1 MLARGKGISFDW
13 GKELEMTAA
22 MARAVQFDR
31 YGGREVLYVVDID
44 MPSPG
49 RGEVVVEVRAA
60 GINPGEAAIRVGALH
75 DMFPATFPSGEGSD
89 LAGVVTAVGPEVG
102 EFSVGDEVLGFSFRR
117 SSHATHTAV
126 PVGQLIRKPPHL
138 GWEVAGSLYVVGVT
152 AYAAVRAVAPQPG
165 ETVAVSAAA
174 GGVGSLV
181 VQLLVLR
188 KAVVLGIAGP
198 GNADWLRAHGVT
210 PIAYGESGLAE
221 RLRAAAPN
229 GIDAFIDLFGP
240 DYVQLAVDLGVAP
253 KRIDTIISFQ
263 KAGEVGAKTEG
274 SADASTPEVLA
285 EIADLVATGAID
297 FDIAATFPL
306 DQVADAFEELEQR
319 HTHGKIVLLPNS

>member
-1 MLARGKGISFDW
+1 
-13 GKELEMTAA
+13 MTASV
-22 MARAVQFDR
+22 ARAVRFDR
-31 YGGREVLYVVDID
+31 YGGRDVLYVTDID
-44 MPSPG
+44 MPTPA

-60 GINPGEAAIRVGALH
+60 GINPGEAAIRSGAMH
-75 DMFPATFPSGEGSD
+75 DVFPATFPSGEGSD
-89 LAGVVTAVGPEVG
+89 LAGVVTATGAGVT
-102 EFSVGDEVLGFSFRR
+102 EFAVGDEVLGFSFQR

-126 PVGQLIRKPPHL
+126 PVDQLIRKPAQL
-138 GWEVAGSLYVVGVT
+138 SWEAAGSLYVVGAT

-188 KAVVLGIAGP
+188 KARVLGIAGE
-198 GNADWLRAHGVT
+198 GNAEWLRAHGVI
-210 PIAYGESGLAE
+210 PISYGDGLAE
-221 RLRAAAPN
+221 RLREAAPD
-229 GIDAFIDLFGP
+229 GIQAFIDLFGP

-253 KRIDTIISFQ
+253 QRIDTIISFQ

-274 SADASTPEVLA
+274 STDASTPEVLT
-285 EIADLVATGAID
+285 EIADLIVSGALD

-306 DQVADAFEELEQR
+306 EQVADAFEELERR
-319 HTHGKIVLLPNS
+319 HTHGKIVLLPNGSP